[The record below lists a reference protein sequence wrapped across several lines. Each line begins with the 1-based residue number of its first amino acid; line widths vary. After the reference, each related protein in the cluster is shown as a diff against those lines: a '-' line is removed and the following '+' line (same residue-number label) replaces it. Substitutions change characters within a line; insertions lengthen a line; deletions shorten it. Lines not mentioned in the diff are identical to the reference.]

1 MVAVAHEGRQV
12 TSGVDVGAVYVSS
25 AAKVRRLVRH
35 YVRAPEPVIED
46 ACQTAWTRLV
56 RDRTRV
62 RPDSAVA
69 WLVTTAMREAIRL
82 TRRAGRELFLEDLL
96 DDAGELHALDGRPAI
111 EELVEHRLR
120 LDALRLL
127 SGRQQRFVWLQALGW
142 SYAEI
147 EELTGATPR
156 TIDRQLLRARRT
168 LGIAPA
174 VGRRGRDANEA
185 VISGT
190 R

>member
-1 MVAVAHEGRQV
+1 MAVVAHESGQV
-12 TSGVDVGAVYVSS
+12 PMGIDVGAVYVSH

-56 RDRTRV
+56 RDPARV
-62 RPDSAVA
+62 CPDTAVA
-69 WLVTTAMREAIRL
+69 WLVTTAIREAIRL
-82 TRRAGRELFLEDLL
+82 IRRGSRELLLEDLL
-96 DDAGELHALDGRPAI
+96 DDAGELHQIDGPPAT
-111 EELVEHRLR
+111 EDVVEHRLR
-120 LDALRLL
+120 LETLRLL
-127 SGRQQRFVWLQALGW
+127 PDRQQRFVWLQALGW

-168 LGIAPA
+168 LQIP
-174 VGRRGRDANEA
+174 RRGRDA
-185 VISGT
+185 SCGS
-190 R
+190 

>member
-1 MVAVAHEGRQV
+1 MAVLAHGGGQAVR
-12 TSGVDVGAVYVSS
+12 GVDVGAVYVSS

-35 YVRAPEPVIED
+35 SVRAPEPVIED

-62 RPDSAVA
+62 RSDTAVA
-69 WLVTTAMREAIRL
+69 WLVTTAVREAIRM

-96 DDAGELHALDGRPAI
+96 DDSGELPDLDGRPATD
-111 EELVEHRLR
+111 EVVECRLR
-120 LDALRLL
+120 LQSLQALPD
-127 SGRQQRFVWLQALGW
+127 RQQQFVWLQALGW

-147 EELTGATPR
+147 ADLTGATPR
-156 TIDRQLLRARRT
+156 TIDRQLLRARRA
-168 LGIAPA
+168 LEIAPA
-174 VGRRGRDANEA
+174 VAGRRRDAS
-185 VISGT
+185 SGCCATT